1 MTGTL
6 RTRHVIQGDCVVEE
20 APDVELSTVL
30 GSCVAACLFDPGLRI
45 GGMNH
50 FLLPDDGKPAGDN
63 RYAAAAMERLVNA
76 LLKRGASR
84 AALRAKL
91 FGGARMMPG
100 LPDIGGRNAEAARRF
115 LMAEGIACVAAD
127 LGGNEARRV
136 RFRPAAG
143 DARVLLLGPS
153 AALAPERPTAPAGG
167 AIELF

>member
-1 MTGTL
+1 MSLAL
-6 RTRHVIQGDCVVEE
+6 RTRHVIQGDCTVDQDTE
-20 APDVELSTVL
+20 VELSTVL
-30 GSCVAACLFDPGLRI
+30 GSCVAACLFDPGQRI

-50 FLLPDDGKPAGDN
+50 FLLPDDGKPGTDN

-84 AALRAKL
+84 PGLRAKL
-91 FGGARMMPG
+91 FGGARMIPG

-115 LMAEGIACVAAD
+115 LAAEGITCVATD

-136 RFRPAAG
+136 RFRPATG
-143 DARVLLLGPS
+143 EARVLLLGP
-153 AALAPERPTAPAGG
+153 AAVIAPERPAARTG